1 MKSLQIVSKYRSKN
15 VNFVVKNHNFLVDQ
29 KRKIGYNIH
38 MLSKKETDM
47 SLLRGGKTGAEPGLL
62 QDDSRALFR
71 WFASRIDARWTL
83 RRVLTEY

>member
-1 MKSLQIVSKYRSKN
+1 MVDSKCP
-15 VNFVVKNHNFLVDQ
+15 
-29 KRKIGYNIH
+29 ICYNSGIQ
-38 MLSKKETDM
+38 SKKETDM

-71 WFASRIDARWTL
+71 WFASRLDSRWTL